1 VAVEVHEETR
11 AVGGLRFRLRRAG
24 EGPLV
29 LLLHGWPQT
38 GYAWRH
44 VLPALARD
52 HQVVA
57 PDLRGYGASSRPR
70 SGYDKRTMAA
80 DMSNLMHELG
90 HTQAVVVGH
99 DRGARVAHRWG
110 LDRPHEIS
118 RLMLLS
124 VVPTREMWRH
134 MDARVGT
141 AYWHWLFH
149 LVPDLPEFLT
159 EGRAGEYV
167 RFMLAAGAFRHEA
180 FTEADLRHYAETFAQ
195 PGALRASFDDYRAAR
210 HEDLEADEADAVAG
224 RRLTMPVQVAW
235 GAEGLVGTLPVL
247 DLWRD
252 YATRIEGARIAS
264 CGHFPAEE
272 QPDVLVAR
280 IRAFLTDE
288 KAVEGN

>member
-1 VAVEVHEETR
+1 MTRVREETR

-44 VLPALARD
+44 VLPALAQD
-52 HQVVA
+52 HLVVA

-70 SGYDKRTMAA
+70 GGYDKRTMAA
-80 DMSNLMHELG
+80 DISGIMHELG
-90 HTQAVVVGH
+90 YAQAVVVGH

-110 LDRPHEIS
+110 LDRPDEIS

-134 MDARVGT
+134 MDARVGS

-159 EGRAGEYV
+159 EGKAREYV
-167 RFMLAAGAFRHEA
+167 RFMLAAGAFRHEV
-180 FTEADLRHYAETFAQ
+180 FDEADLRHYAEAYAQ

-224 RRLTMPVQVAW
+224 HRLTMPVHVAW

-252 YATRIEGARIAS
+252 YATRLEGAQIAS

-280 IRAFLTDE
+280 IRAFLADE
-288 KAVEGN
+288 KAVEGE

>member
-1 VAVEVHEETR
+1 MRVHEETR

-38 GYAWRH
+38 GHAWRH

-52 HQVVA
+52 HEVVA

-70 SGYDKRTMAA
+70 TGYDKRTMAA
-80 DMSNLMHELG
+80 DMSGLMHELG
-90 HTQAVVVGH
+90 HEQAVVVGH

-118 RLMLLS
+118 RLVLLS

-159 EGRAGEYV
+159 EGKGGEYV

-180 FTEADLRHYAETFAQ
+180 FTEEDLRHYAETYAQ

-210 HEDLEADEADAVAG
+210 HEDLEADDADAEAG
-224 RRLTMPVQVAW
+224 RRLTMPVQLAW
-235 GAEGLVGTLPVL
+235 GAQGLVGSLPVL

-252 YATRIEGARIAS
+252 YATGVEGAQIDS

-272 QPDVLVAR
+272 QPDVLVTR
-280 IRAFLTDE
+280 IRAFLADE
-288 KAVEGN
+288 KAVEEE

>member
-1 VAVEVHEETR
+1 MRVHEETR
-11 AVGGLRFRLRRAG
+11 AAGGLRFRLRRAG

-38 GYAWRH
+38 GHAWRH

-52 HQVVA
+52 HEVVA

-80 DMSNLMHELG
+80 DVSGLMRELG
-90 HTQAVVVGH
+90 HEQAVVVGH
-99 DRGARVAHRWG
+99 DRGARVAHRWA
-110 LDRPHEIS
+110 LDRPDEIS
-118 RLMLLS
+118 RLVLLS

-159 EGRAGEYV
+159 EGKGGEYV

-180 FTEADLRHYAETFAQ
+180 FTEADLRHYAETYAQ

-210 HEDLEADEADAVAG
+210 HEDLEADDADAEAG
-224 RRLTMPVQVAW
+224 RRLTMPVRLAW
-235 GAEGLVGTLPVL
+235 GAQGLVGSMPVL

-252 YATRIEGARIAS
+252 YATSVEGAQIDS

-272 QPDVLVAR
+272 QPDVLVER
-280 IRAFLTDE
+280 IRAFLADE
-288 KAVEGN
+288 KAVVEE